1 MLSNAGLLYLPSQT
15 SELVT
20 KGCGCTNRDHGFH
33 WIMFSRKMDCQPFL
47 TTGTSRPMTP
57 RKPDLV
63 FDSLVSCQLRQ
74 SVLHEWELLLT
85 GHSYPAPLRHT
96 TPGVCVSNSC
106 RIQSY
111 QGFPS
116 GLSGSGLHVNQ
127 GHLASASSDIS
138 SAAGGQNFF
147 HGCSLS
153 SSRTSPL
160 WIGDVGSVIAS
171 SVMPF

>member
-1 MLSNAGLLYLPSQT
+1 
-15 SELVT
+15 
-20 KGCGCTNRDHGFH
+20 
-33 WIMFSRKMDCQPFL
+33 MDCQQFL

-63 FDSLVSCQLRQ
+63 FDSS
-74 SVLHEWELLLT
+74 
-85 GHSYPAPLRHT
+85 HSYPAPLRHT

-106 RIQSY
+106 LIQSY
-111 QGFPS
+111 QGLPS

-160 WIGDVGSVIAS
+160 WIGDAGILIAS
-171 SVMPF
+171 SSIPFLLRTLASVGGYDRLFDNRRSLQ